1 MAAGSVRCR
10 SVAHGSSTGSLGSTA
25 VGETGCQSVSSR
37 MTGPTMEHPDKIP
50 LSTQFAVV
58 HAMSGRLRLRLV
70 RPRTLEGLE
79 AGQAALQ
86 ALPGVKHVRCNRSA
100 WSLVVEYDTTQTSP
114 QALLKV
120 PVARRRSRHRSGAWS
135 HDVVEA
141 QTVIAAPVARVWEVV
156 SSMQRLAAL
165 FPLPV
170 QLSPGVDT
178 DHWMA
183 DLQAQG
189 QRVSTLLTVIKR
201 VPGER
206 LIVASEG
213 GGVGGWLSISLRSDD
228 DGTWLEERLHYD
240 SGAGNLLG
248 WIVGRLWAQPFLQEQ
263 VQRHVAHIRAEA
275 EA

>member
-1 MAAGSVRCR
+1 M
-10 SVAHGSSTGSLGSTA
+10 
-25 VGETGCQSVSSR
+25 
-37 MTGPTMEHPDKIP
+37 MEQPDKIP

-58 HAMSGRLRLRLV
+58 HAISGRLRLRLV

-86 ALPGVKHVRCNRSA
+86 ALPGVQHVRSNRSA
-100 WSLVVEYDTTQTSP
+100 WSVIVEYDTKQTSA

-120 PVARRRSRHRSGAWS
+120 PVARRPSRHLSRAWS

-141 QTVIAAPVARVWEVV
+141 QTVIAAPVAQVWEIV
-156 SSMQRLAAL
+156 SSMERLAAL
-165 FPLPV
+165 FPLPL
-170 QLSPGVDT
+170 QLSPGADI
-178 DHWMA
+178 DHWIA

-189 QRVSTLLTVIKR
+189 QRFSTLLTVIKR

-213 GGVGGWLSISLRSDD
+213 GGVSGWLSITLRLDD
-228 DGTWLEERLHYD
+228 HGTYLEERLHYD

-248 WIVGRLWAQPFLQEQ
+248 WIVGRLVARPSLEEQ
-263 VQRHVAHIRAEA
+263 LEKHVAHIRAEA
-275 EA
+275 EG